1 MQDLSVTI
9 IQTSLYWEN
18 PTANLA
24 NLEEKIATIST
35 QSDLIILPEMFNTG
49 FTMNVKAVAEPMNF
63 TTFKWMRQQ
72 AKQTKAVITGSY
84 IVKEGENY
92 YNRLLWMRPD
102 GTFEKYDKRHL
113 FRMGGEHHHYSQ
125 GTERLI
131 VELKG
136 WKICPLIC
144 YDLRFPVWSRNKQVV
159 SHKSMSHKSQVIS
172 EHSKV
177 QEEIPHDSQPT
188 TYDLKTYDSLSYD
201 ILIYVANWPAVRSQV
216 WDTLLQARALEN
228 QSYCIGVNRVGE
240 DGMGLNYSG
249 NSAVIDFKG
258 NPLFYQKDTEVIKN
272 QILSKQELDDFRTK
286 FPAYLDADEFEIIP

>member
-35 QSDLIILPEMFNTG
+35 QSDLIILPEMFTTG
-49 FTMNVKAVAEPMNF
+49 FTMNVKSVAEPMNF

-113 FRMGGEHHHYSQ
+113 FRMGGEYHHFAGGS
-125 GTERLI
+125 ERLI

-144 YDLRFPVWSRNKQVV
+144 YDLRFPVWSRN
-159 SHKSMSHKSQVIS
+159 
-172 EHSKV
+172 V
-177 QEEIPHDSQPT
+177 QEGKRRKEEGDGSKEEDRNILSDKLISHTSYIQPHTS
-188 TYDLKTYDSLSYD
+188 YLSYD
-201 ILIYVANWPAVRSQV
+201 LLIYVANWPAVRSQV
-216 WDTLLQARALEN
+216 WDTLLQARAIEN
-228 QSYCIGVNRVGE
+228 QSYCIGVNRVGSDE
-240 DGMGLNYSG
+240 MGLNYSG

-258 NPLFYQKDTEVIKN
+258 NPLFYQKDSEVINN
-272 QILSKQELDDFRTK
+272 QILSKQKLDDFRTK
-286 FPAYLDADEFEIIP
+286 FPAYLDADEFEII

>member
-35 QSDLIILPEMFNTG
+35 QSDLIILPEMFTTG

-113 FRMGGEHHHYSQ
+113 FRMGGEHHHFAGGS
-125 GTERLI
+125 ERLI

-144 YDLRFPVWSRNKQVV
+144 YDLRFPVWSRNFQ
-159 SHKSMSHKSQVIS
+159 
-172 EHSKV
+172 
-177 QEEIPHDSQPT
+177 QEEGGKEEVKMGKEIGDNPIPY
-188 TYDLKTYDSLSYD
+188 TYDLIPTTPNLNYD

-216 WDTLLQARALEN
+216 WDTLLQARAIEN
-228 QSYCIGVNRVGE
+228 QSYCIGVNRVGSDE
-240 DGMGLNYSG
+240 MGLNYTG

-258 NPLFYQKDTEVIKN
+258 NPLFYQKDSEVINN

-286 FPAYLDADEFEIIP
+286 FPAYLDADEFEII

>member
-24 NLEEKIATIST
+24 NLEEKIAKIST
-35 QSDLIILPEMFNTG
+35 QSDLIILPEMFTTG
-49 FTMNVKAVAEPMNF
+49 FTMNVKTVAEPMNF
-63 TTFKWMRQQ
+63 TTFKWMKQQ
-72 AKQTKAVITGSY
+72 AKQTGAVITGSY
-84 IVKEGENY
+84 IVKEGEKY

-113 FRMGGEHHHYSQ
+113 FRMGGEHNHFAQ
-125 GTERLI
+125 GKEKLI

-144 YDLRFPVWSRNKQVV
+144 YDLRFPVWSRNFQ
-159 SHKSMSHKSQVIS
+159 
-172 EHSKV
+172 
-177 QEEIPHDSQPT
+177 QEEGGKEEVKMGKEIGDNPIPY
-188 TYDLKTYDSLSYD
+188 TYDLIPTTPNLNYD

-216 WDTLLQARALEN
+216 WDTLLQARAIEN
-228 QSYCIGVNRVGE
+228 QSYCIGVNRVGG
-240 DGMGLNYSG
+240 DGMGLNYTG
-249 NSAVIDFKG
+249 NSAVIDFNG
-258 NPLFYQKDTEVIKN
+258 NPLFYQKDTEVINN
-272 QILSKQELDDFRTK
+272 QILSKKELDDFRTK

>member
-1 MQDLSVTI
+1 MQDLSVTV

-35 QSDLIILPEMFNTG
+35 QPDLIILPEMFTTG
-49 FTMNVKAVAEPMNF
+49 FTMNVKKVAEPMNL

-72 AKQTKAVITGSY
+72 AKQTGAVITGSY
-84 IVKEGENY
+84 IVKDGEKY

-102 GTFEKYDKRHL
+102 GTFEQYDKRHL
-113 FRMGGEHHHYSQ
+113 FRMGGEHNHYAQ

-144 YDLRFPVWSRNKQVV
+144 YDLRFPVWSRNSIMNNPVLSTKN
-159 SHKSMSHKSQVIS
+159 I
-172 EHSKV
+172 ELN
-177 QEEIPHDSQPT
+177 
-188 TYDLKTYDSLSYD
+188 YDL
-201 ILIYVANWPAVRSQV
+201 LIYVANWPSARSQV

-228 QSYCIGVNRVGE
+228 QSYCIGVNRVGLDE
-240 DGMGLNYSG
+240 MGLNYSG
-249 NSAVIDFKG
+249 NSAIIDFKG
-258 NPLFYQKDTEVIKN
+258 NQLFYQKDTEVISN
-272 QILSKQELDDFRTK
+272 QILSKKELNDFRTK
-286 FPAYLDADEFEIIP
+286 FPAYLDADEFEII